1 MDLKTWNEHVRT
13 RHEPREPRI
22 DWSEVKGRT
31 DLAGV
36 ATNLLGPAH
45 QRKGKRLLWPCPFH
59 DDHDPSFQVDL
70 TRKSWRYWTCAVGGD
85 AADLVQRVNHCDFPA
100 AVKFLADLSGD
111 DFPLEGNGTRSRR
124 RQAPGE
130 AAGEAVRL
138 ALGRRQRPS

>member
-1 MDLKTWNEHVRT
+1 MGMMTSGIWETTVTGT
-13 RHEPREPRI
+13 RIE
-22 DWSEVKGRT
+22 WSEVKDRVP
-31 DLAGV
+31 LEMV